1 MLLNLLISLLL
12 FKAGSPTNYFSSS
25 QYQALF
31 DLYNATQGWNWKWSD
46 SGAIWNFSGPAI
58 NPCSNNWQGLSCVP
72 NSLNSTL
79 SHITLQ
85 DYNLHGSLP
94 SSVRNFV
101 NLTIFD
107 LSENQ
112 LTGQIPASLFTLNQL
127 EFLILDSNQLI
138 GSLPASVGGLTHLL
152 QLNLL
157 ENKLSGQIPTEL
169 YQLTNLVSLDL
180 STNQFSGTVSDEIG
194 NLLDLRDL
202 QLSNNNFS
210 SSLPDSI
217 YSLSLLTVFNCEFN
231 HFTGTLSSNLADAFP
246 LLRFMAIA
254 SNDFFGP
261 LNQLRLPSSFQYV
274 DIGTNLFGGSLPAQL
289 TDNLPLM
296 NTFLAISKNSL
307 TGTISEQFLNSS
319 RVNFI
324 NADRNFFHGPLNY
337 QDEYLRSL
345 LVDGNQFSGPLPLP
359 NTELLQYSLRNNF
372 FSGTI
377 PSDFWSYFSYAD
389 VDLSVNCLSGNLQ
402 FSSFTNRIE
411 SVNASFNS
419 LNGRIIL
426 PSFTADSNVS
436 QLQTIALS
444 NNGFTGA
451 LPLDWTQF
459 PGLSTFEVSNNQ
471 FTGNIPSFFSNVIQ
485 ITDMSSNCFSGDLP
499 LELCNPEYRNFSTL
513 IMNGLSSSSACRV
526 PVFPHTII
534 HTFYVKN
541 RITGGLPLCLFALKR
556 ISSLYLSGNQIT
568 GTIPAEIDLSQSL
581 LNLDLSHNSLS
592 GTIPTKI
599 QTRYWETLDLSYNYF
614 GGTLSSEFHSY
625 DQQNA
630 SLHLEANRL
639 SGSVPS
645 SLLAAPNI
653 NILDGNIFA
662 CNFNSNLLPEN
673 DPEEEHYSCG
683 SDSVNLSI
691 YIWLSFI
698 GTGFCVVLG
707 AMLMFKKNIKCCVI
721 FLSCGSFLFYLRECY
736 LQFGV
741 FCEEI
746 EKLENNSG
754 NAEKESREG
763 RNVLLFKA
771 YNEKIRYTAVLL
783 TAFILVFLLPA
794 FGILPYF
801 FGIYHDKYIWVISA
815 LFLEDKTAGIALFLL
830 LFSFLLFTGI
840 LFVKLWFPHLKR
852 HLEKQQQQQQENN
865 FSMTVFYFLRY
876 FLLGLGNFIAMLLVD
891 LGYVYVV
898 INYNTVIITFTEVCL
913 SVVKVGW
920 NNVIIWHLLR
930 YLYNKLLHVLSS
942 FHYFATVSRRDWKQF
957 PDKDISILSFNIGLN
972 NLIYPCFALIILST
986 NCFYNAFYPAPAI
999 TSSYS
1004 YPSTFKFIDEQTT
1017 ALNTESSSFSPPF
1030 EYSYECSSTIYAYYC
1045 PIFILMFLIE
1055 SVLIPMWELP
1065 KLYKYALQDQ
1075 NSLNN
1080 GGTEKISKSEIEL
1093 VEKTISETVSNSP
1106 GQSPSFL
1113 HRQSGSLTTMIRKRS
1128 ASMMGEYT
1136 KEKTART
1143 TIFHKNHYIV
1153 KFNSYFLILIIYGSV
1168 FPVLA
1173 IVGLISI
1180 YIRTKY
1186 EELLFGHYLL
1196 LAKKKPYSEHQIL
1209 FKLNRDCSNMF
1220 SSCHY
1225 TFFMIFFIS
1234 MFVFS
1239 FLIFDSFGRN
1249 TSVAV
1254 AMVPTI
1260 VFFSSFLLVLICWS
1274 KWKQLSHPL
1283 NSTEDINIV
1292 EEVSSVENPI
1302 IEQQ

>member
-1 MLLNLLISLLL
+1 MLLSLSIFLLL
-12 FKAGSPTNYFSSS
+12 LKVGSPTTDFSSS

-46 SGAIWNFSGPAI
+46 FGTIWNFSTPAV
-58 NPCSNNWQGLSCVP
+58 NPCSNNWQGLSCVS

-85 DYNLHGSLP
+85 NYNLHGSLP
-94 SSVRNFV
+94 ISVQNFV
-101 NLTIFD
+101 NLTILD

-112 LTGQIPASLFTLNQL
+112 LTGQIPASLFTLNRL
-127 EFLILDSNQLI
+127 EFVILDSNQFV
-138 GSLPASVGGLTHLL
+138 GSLPASVGGLTNLF

-157 ENKLSGQIPTEL
+157 ENKFSGQIPTEI

-180 STNQFSGTVSDEIG
+180 STNQFSGTISDEIG
-194 NLLDLRDL
+194 NLHDLRDL
-202 QLSNNNFS
+202 QFSNNNFS

-217 YSLSLLTVFNCEFN
+217 YSLPLLTVFNCEFN
-231 HFTGTLSSNLADAFP
+231 HFTGTLSSNLADTFP

-261 LNQLRLPSSFQYV
+261 LNQLRLPATFQYV
-274 DIGTNLFGGSLPAQL
+274 DIGTNLFSGSLTAQL
-289 TDNLPLM
+289 TDSLPSM
-296 NTFLAISKNSL
+296 NTFLTISQNSL

-319 RVNFI
+319 RINFI
-324 NADRNFFHGPLNY
+324 NADRNFFHGRLNY

-359 NTELLQYSLRNNF
+359 NTGLLQYSLRNNF

-377 PSDFWSYFSYAD
+377 PNDFWSYFSYAD
-389 VDLSVNCLSGNLQ
+389 LDLSVNCLSGNLH

-411 SVNASFNS
+411 SMNASFNS
-419 LNGRIIL
+419 LTGRIIL
-426 PSFTADSNVS
+426 PSFTAESNVS

-444 NNGFTGA
+444 NNGFTGS
-451 LPLDWTQF
+451 LPLNWTQF
-459 PGLSTFEVSNNQ
+459 SGLSTFEVSNNQ

-485 ITDMSSNCFSGDLP
+485 IIDMSSNCFSGDLP

-513 IMNGLSSSSACRV
+513 IMNGLSSSSNCRV
-526 PVFPHTII
+526 PIFPHTMI
-534 HTFYVKN
+534 HSFYVRN
-541 RITGGLPLCLFALKR
+541 RITGGLPLCLFNLER

-568 GTIPAEIDLSQSL
+568 GTIPAQIDLSQSL
-581 LNLDLSHNSLS
+581 LNLDVSHNSLS

-599 QTRYWETLDLSYNYF
+599 QKRCWETLDLSYNYL

-625 DQQNA
+625 NQQNTT
-630 SLHLEANRL
+630 LHLEANRL
-639 SGSVPS
+639 SGAVPS
-645 SLLAAPNI
+645 SLLSAPNI

-662 CNFNSNLLPEN
+662 FNFNSNLLPEN

-698 GTGFCVVLG
+698 GTIICFVLG
-707 AMLMFKKNIKCCVI
+707 VMLMFKKNIKCCGSFI
-721 FLSCGSFLFYLRECY
+721 SCGRFICYLRECY
-736 LQFGV
+736 VQFGV

-746 EKLENNSG
+746 EKLEKNSG
-754 NAEKESREG
+754 NAENESREG

-771 YNEKIRYTAVLL
+771 YNEKIRYTALLL

-801 FGIYHDKYIWVISA
+801 FGIYQDKYIWVISA
-815 LFLEDKTAGIALFLL
+815 LFLEDKTAGIVLFLL

-840 LFVKLWFPHLKR
+840 LFVLLWLPHLRR
-852 HLEKQQQQQQENN
+852 HLQKQQQQQQQENN
-865 FSMTVFYFLRY
+865 FSVSLFYFLRY

-930 YLYNKLLHVLSS
+930 YLYNKLLHFLSS

-986 NCFYNAFYPAPAI
+986 NCFYNAFYSAPKI

-1017 ALNTESSSFSPPF
+1017 ALSTESSSFSPPF

-1055 SVLIPMWELP
+1055 SVLIPIW
-1065 KLYKYALQDQ
+1065 
-1075 NSLNN
+1075 
-1080 GGTEKISKSEIEL
+1080 
-1093 VEKTISETVSNSP
+1093 
-1106 GQSPSFL
+1106 
-1113 HRQSGSLTTMIRKRS
+1113 
-1128 ASMMGEYT
+1128 
-1136 KEKTART
+1136 
-1143 TIFHKNHYIV
+1143 
-1153 KFNSYFLILIIYGSV
+1153 
-1168 FPVLA
+1168 
-1173 IVGLISI
+1173 
-1180 YIRTKY
+1180 
-1186 EELLFGHYLL
+1186 
-1196 LAKKKPYSEHQIL
+1196 
-1209 FKLNRDCSNMF
+1209 
-1220 SSCHY
+1220 
-1225 TFFMIFFIS
+1225 
-1234 MFVFS
+1234 
-1239 FLIFDSFGRN
+1239 
-1249 TSVAV
+1249 
-1254 AMVPTI
+1254 
-1260 VFFSSFLLVLICWS
+1260 
-1274 KWKQLSHPL
+1274 
-1283 NSTEDINIV
+1283 
-1292 EEVSSVENPI
+1292 
-1302 IEQQ
+1302 